1 MNKKIF
7 GIVAISVGVLA
18 MILSIVALA
27 KPVFKFSFMG
37 VTTDGVGLFDE
48 GWDLIEGNVADKRNA
63 ILGLAFVG
71 LILGLAAGIL
81 GLLALLDKGGNAM
94 LITGL
99 ALGGVA
105 LLFGIIAL
113 VFNGQLNDMDW
124 LVDNGYNTRMA

>member
-7 GIVAISVGVLA
+7 GNVAIAVAVLA
-18 MILSIVALA
+18 MVLSIIALA

-37 VTTDGVGLFDE
+37 VTTDGVGLFDD

-71 LILGLAAGIL
+71 MALAVAAGAL
-81 GLLALLDKGGNAM
+81 GFLTLLGKGGNAM

-99 ALGGVA
+99 ALCGVA

-124 LVDNGYNTRMA
+124 LVDNGYNTRLA